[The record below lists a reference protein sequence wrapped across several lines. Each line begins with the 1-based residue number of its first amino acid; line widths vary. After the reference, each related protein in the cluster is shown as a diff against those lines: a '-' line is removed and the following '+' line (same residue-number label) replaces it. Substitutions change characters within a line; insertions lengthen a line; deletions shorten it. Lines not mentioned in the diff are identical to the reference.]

1 MRRRK
6 IDGCPIAGALQLIGD
21 KWTMLVVRDL
31 FAVSSAKAQSPN
43 RVLLQA
49 DIPFEFTVGN
59 VKLPKGKYTVRGASD
74 SFGILRLRSADG
86 QARAVVHM
94 NSINGKADESAKLVF
109 RRYGNHYFFAQ
120 AWMPAAIT
128 GLEAPKSGA
137 QRAIERELATTG
149 LKTEEVALTVRR

>member
-1 MRRRK
+1 MRK
-6 IDGCPIAGALQLIGD
+6 GIYSIFAAVVLIC
-21 KWTMLVVRDL
+21 L
-31 FAVSSAKAQSPN
+31 FAVSSAKAQSTN

-59 VKLPKGKYTVRGASD
+59 VTLPAGKYTVSSASD
-74 SFGILRLRSADG
+74 SFHILRLRSADG
-86 QARAVVHM
+86 QAGALVHM

-109 RRYGNHYFFAQ
+109 SRYGNHYFFAQ
-120 AWMPAAIT
+120 AWMPATIT

-149 LKTEEVALTVRR
+149 LKTEKVALTVRR